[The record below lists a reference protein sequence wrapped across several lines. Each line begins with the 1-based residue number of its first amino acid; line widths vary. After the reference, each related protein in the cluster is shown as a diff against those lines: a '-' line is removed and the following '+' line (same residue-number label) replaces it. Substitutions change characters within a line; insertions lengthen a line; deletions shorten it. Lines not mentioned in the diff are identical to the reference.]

1 MRIEEYIMED
11 FIKRIIEI
19 DKKAQKLSVDKQA
32 MQNKADE
39 EIKIEC
45 QKIKNKIAEKTEKTI
60 EEYSLNLEKE
70 TNKKLNK
77 KRAYYN
83 NISDNFDLSY
93 NANKTRW
100 IYELVNRSLD

>member
-1 MRIEEYIMED
+1 MED

-100 IYELVNRSLD
+100 IYELVNRSLDW

>member
-19 DKKAQKLSVDKQA
+19 DKKAQELSVDKKY
-32 MQNKADE
+32 MQNKAEE
-39 EIKIEC
+39 EIQIEC
-45 QKIKNKIAEKTEKTI
+45 KKIKNKIDEKTEKAI

-77 KRAYYN
+77 KRTYYDS
-83 NISDNFDLSY
+83 ISNNFDLLY
-93 NANKTRW
+93 KANKTRW

>member
-93 NANKTRW
+93 NTNKTRW